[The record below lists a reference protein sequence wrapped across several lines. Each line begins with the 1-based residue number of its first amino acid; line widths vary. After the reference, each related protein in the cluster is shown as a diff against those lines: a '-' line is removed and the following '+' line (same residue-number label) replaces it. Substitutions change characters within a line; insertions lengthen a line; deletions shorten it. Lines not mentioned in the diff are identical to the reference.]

1 MEQEENQE
9 NKIVKTKTYTITVD
23 QFEDGSKHMKRVNHG
38 FDPLELLGLSSF
50 IQKEVTD
57 QIQGHFM
64 PDIVT
69 RQVIVDEFVK

>member
-1 MEQEENQE
+1 MEQEEIKD

-38 FDPLELLGLSSF
+38 FDSLELLGLSSF

-57 QIQGHFM
+57 QIQGHYK
-64 PDIVT
+64 PDTVI
-69 RQVIVDEFVK
+69 RQVIVDQ